1 MKKKFAFVLSILAMV
16 FVLGAC
22 GTDPK
27 DVDYNGQSYDEL
39 KETIIQIVPVVDS
52 AYGTLLQYQESSGL
66 SISEIIASSKK
77 ESAGSTSALP
87 DYFYDGLEKWD
98 SVINE
103 IGEYEDFDEES
114 FSVDKSGKTLT
125 TSLTVQFEKRTAT
138 FQVVYSYYNMEITS
152 IVINPDYTLGEKMQ
166 KAGLNTAI
174 SMSIV
179 FCVLI
184 LICLIIYCFN
194 IFPYIEKKKKARI
207 ASAVPEKDQVVT
219 QIEQR
224 EQQLTDDTELVA
236 VIAAAIAASTGQS
249 TSDFVVRS
257 INRR

>member
-1 MKKKFAFVLSILAMV
+1 MKKKFALVLSILAMV

-27 DVDYNGQSYDEL
+27 DVDYNGTSYDDLE
-39 KETIIQIVPVVDS
+39 KTMTAMVPAIQK
-52 AYGTLLQYQESSGL
+52 AYEGLVAYHEESGK
-66 SISEIIASSKK
+66 SIEQIIAESKK
-77 ESAGSTSALP
+77 ENSSTSSVP
-87 DYFYDGLEKWD
+87 DYLLDGIEKWD

-103 IGEYEDFDEES
+103 IGECEGIDNDS
-114 FSVDKSGKTLT
+114 FVVDKTGKTLT
-125 TSLTVQFEKRTAT
+125 TSVTLHFKERTAT
-138 FQVVYSYYNMEITS
+138 FQIVYTYYNMEISS
-152 IVINPDYTLGEKMQ
+152 IVINPDYTLGEKLQ
-166 KAGLNTAI
+166 KAGMNTLI

-179 FCVLI
+179 FSVLI

-194 IFPYIEKKKKARI
+194 IFPYIEKKRKAK
-207 ASAVPEKDQVVT
+207 AQATAPEKDQVVT
-219 QIEQR
+219 QIEIR

>member
-1 MKKKFAFVLSILAMV
+1 
-16 FVLGAC
+16 
-22 GTDPK
+22 
-27 DVDYNGQSYDEL
+27 
-39 KETIIQIVPVVDS
+39 
-52 AYGTLLQYQESSGL
+52 
-66 SISEIIASSKK
+66 
-77 ESAGSTSALP
+77 
-87 DYFYDGLEKWD
+87 
-98 SVINE
+98 
-103 IGEYEDFDEES
+103 
-114 FSVDKSGKTLT
+114 
-125 TSLTVQFEKRTAT
+125 
-138 FQVVYSYYNMEITS
+138 MEITS

-207 ASAVPEKDQVVT
+207 ASAAPEKDQVVT